1 MSKYKDIKEEIKDYL
16 FLTNL
21 RWSKIHSMITN
32 KIPINI
38 DMRDEYEDLIKKTEK
53 LLDSNTKRV
62 KKESVETIKRT
73 KYTKKDLKELAVTNM
88 STRIMK
94 AHNKA
99 IDEAIKAIK

>member
-1 MSKYKDIKEEIKDYL
+1 MKDIKEEIREIVRGVGNQALIEKEMVIGSDIIEDKVSRLVKL
-16 FLTNL
+16 F
-21 RWSKIHSMITN
+21 N
-32 KIPINI
+32 KQ
-38 DMRDEYEDLIKKTEK
+38 
-53 LLDSNTKRV
+53 LDNNTKSV

>member
-1 MSKYKDIKEEIKDYL
+1 MKYKDIKEEFRKKYGFIGNWEEMQYWLEMCPDTSFL
-16 FLTNL
+16 FENIIIDF
-21 RWSKIHSMITN
+21 SKA
-32 KIPINI
+32 
-38 DMRDEYEDLIKKTEK
+38 
-53 LLDSNTKRV
+53 LDSNTKRV